1 MLKRPLYALM
11 IVTFLLAACAGPAP
25 APTAVPATAAPAAA
39 PTQPPPPTAVP
50 PTSAPA
56 AAPTSAPAATAV
68 PPTAA
73 PSGAKVTLKLW
84 SHNDPGFQKA
94 NEDLVAKFMAENPNI
109 EIKYENFPYDS
120 YLQTLETA
128 MVAGTEA
135 DVMDLF
141 GSWICPQYASGGRL
155 LPAPAD
161 VMTYDQ
167 AKQLFFE
174 TPLDGY
180 YCDGKLYGLP
190 HEFNQEAGGVL
201 VNPALFQKAGLP
213 YPPQWKT
220 FADVI
225 ADAKKMTE
233 VDKGTMTVAGFDPI
247 TADGLNATLL
257 AGILE
262 QGGDYYAAD
271 KRHFNF
277 DTPEAHKMLQMMVD
291 WVDKDKV
298 VDPVVFND
306 TSNAVST
313 SFFTGNIAI
322 GFVGAWAASSGLSTY
337 PDFKFDY
344 VELPTYFGGERHFAA
359 DSGWGAVVSAHTQ
372 HPAEAWKF
380 VKFATTQEEN
390 ALIYNSDTST
400 IPALKSLVQNPDKV
414 LANEPWLKATFDL
427 LPHGQYIGNLTDH
440 DKVLYDNNYNTIL
453 AALQGTMSLDDALN
467 KMTTDDNAVV
477 DAAK

>member
-1 MLKRPLYALM
+1 MTTRKFVSL
-11 IVTFLLAACAGPAP
+11 VLAAIVLLMACAP
-25 APTAVPATAAPAAA
+25 APVAPTAAP
-39 PTQPPPPTAVP
+39 PTQPPQPTAVP
-50 PTSAPA
+50 PTQPLA
-56 AAPTSAPAATAV
+56 
-68 PPTAA
+68 PTAA
-73 PSGAKVTLKLW
+73 PAPTQPPAPTAAPAPAGEKVSLRLW

-94 NEDLVAKFMAENPNI
+94 NEELVAKFMAENPNI
-109 EIKYENFPYDS
+109 EIKYENFPYDD
-120 YLQTLETA
+120 YLATLDTA

-135 DVMDLF
+135 DILDLF
-141 GSWICPQYASGGRL
+141 GSWICPQYAKGGRV
-155 LPAPAD
+155 LPVPDD
-161 VMTYDQ
+161 VITYDQ
-167 AKQLFFE
+167 AKQIFFE

-201 VNPALFQKAGLP
+201 VNPALFQKANLT

-225 ADAKKMTE
+225 ADAKKLTE
-233 VDKGTMTVAGFDPI
+233 MDKGTMTVAGFDPV
-247 TADGLNATLL
+247 TADGLPATLL

-291 WVDKDKV
+291 WVEKDKV

-306 TSNAVST
+306 QSNEVST

-322 GFVGAWAASSGLSTY
+322 GFRGVWAAATGQKDY

-344 VELPTYFGGERHFAA
+344 VEMPTYFGGERRFAA
-359 DSGWGAVVSAHTQ
+359 DSGWGAVVSAHSK

-380 VKFATTQEEN
+380 VKYVTTQQEN
-390 ALIYNSDTST
+390 ALIYNSDTAT
-400 IPALKSLVQNPDKV
+400 IPALKALVENPDQV
-414 LANEPWLKATFDL
+414 LAKEPWIKPTLDL
-427 LPHGQYIGNLTDH
+427 LSHGQYIGNLTDH
-440 DKVLYDNNYNTIL
+440 DKVLYEIIYPT
-453 AALQGTMSLDDALN
+453 ALEAMQGTMSVDEALKKIDTDA
-467 KMTTDDNAVV
+467 NAVV
-477 DAAK
+477 DAAQ

>member
-1 MLKRPLYALM
+1 MTTRKMLSLVLAVVVLLM
-11 IVTFLLAACAGPAP
+11 ACAP
-25 APTAVPATAAPAAA
+25 APVA

-50 PTSAPA
+50 PTQPPAPTAAAATEAPA
-56 AAPTSAPAATAV
+56 PTTA

-73 PSGAKVTLKLW
+73 ASQEKVTLKLW

-94 NEDLVAKFMAENPNI
+94 NEELVAKFMADNPNI
-109 EIKYENFPYDS
+109 EIKYENFSYDE
-120 YLQTLETA
+120 YLQTIDTA

-135 DVMDLF
+135 DILDLF
-141 GSWICPQYASGGRL
+141 GSWICPQYAKGGRV
-155 LPAPAD
+155 LPVPED

-167 AKQLFFE
+167 AKQIFFQ

-190 HEFNQEAGGVL
+190 HEYNLEAGGVL
-201 VNPALFQKAGLP
+201 VNPALFQKANLT

-233 VDKGTMTVAGFDPI
+233 VQGGTMTVAGFDPI
-247 TADGLNATLL
+247 TGDGLPATLL

-291 WVDKDKV
+291 WVEKDKV

-306 TSNAVST
+306 TTNEVST

-322 GFVGAWAASSGLSTY
+322 GFRGVWAAATGQATY

-344 VELPTYFGGERHFAA
+344 VELPTYFGGERRFAA
-359 DSGWGAVVSAHTQ
+359 DSGWGAVVSAHSK

-380 VKFATTQEEN
+380 VKYVTTQQEN
-390 ALIYNSDTST
+390 ALIYNSDTAT
-400 IPALKSLVQNPDKV
+400 IPALKALVENPDPL
-414 LANEPWLKATFDL
+414 LAKEPWIKPTLGL
-427 LPHGQYIGNLTDH
+427 LPYGQYIGNLTDH
-440 DKVLYDNNYNTIL
+440 DKVIYDIIYPT
-453 AALQGTMSLDDALN
+453 ALEAMQGTMSVDEALKKIDTDA
-467 KMTTDDNAVV
+467 NAVV
-477 DAAK
+477 DAAQ